1 MNPKLIK
8 KGKNLLLT
16 SILAGIWLGN
26 GSAMAQQTR
35 PAKQVSDAQ
44 VNAMVEALRKAAPQN
59 RENDGMY
66 SDWQVLPGTLAG
78 WTKRCVG
85 RQMTPAEFESDSAAA
100 RNTVACVVR
109 REFSRVYATAGN
121 ESTAARNFACWWMT
135 GTENSCASGVNAA
148 YVQKVLGFYQ
158 QQARTNAPTQKPAA
172 SQSKPATRQTPA
184 PAATPTAE
192 PTTQG
197 TEEPAATP
205 KPTSINQP

>member
-1 MNPKLIK
+1 MNTKLIK

-26 GSAMAQQTR
+26 ASAMAQQSR

-59 RENDGMY
+59 RANDGMY
-66 SDWQVLPGTLAG
+66 SEWQVLPGTLAG

-85 RQMTPAEFESDSAAA
+85 RQMTPAEFESDAKAA
-100 RNTVACVVR
+100 RETVACVVR
-109 REFSRVYATAGN
+109 REFSKVYATTGN
-121 ESTAARNFACWWMT
+121 ETTAARNFACWWMT
-135 GTENSCASGVNAA
+135 GTENGCASGVNAA
-148 YVQKVLGFYQ
+148 YAQKVLGFYQ
-158 QQARTNAPTQKPAA
+158 QQARTDAPTQKPAA
-172 SQSKPATRQTPA
+172 TESK